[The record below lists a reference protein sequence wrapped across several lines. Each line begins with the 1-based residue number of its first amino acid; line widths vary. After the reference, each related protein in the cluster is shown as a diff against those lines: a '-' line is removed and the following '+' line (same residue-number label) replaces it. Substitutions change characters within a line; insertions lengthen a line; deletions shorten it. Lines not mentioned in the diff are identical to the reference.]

1 MSAEDYEASRR
12 MRLAAARRAQS
23 EQETTDAALWG
34 QLTPSPPHNGTVTSR
49 AAAKAVAGHA
59 DADRWRILQFI
70 VDRADLGATRDE
82 IVIHFNLTPH
92 PMGGDTVRPRVWECM
107 EPTEVLARY
116 GVSEPLLTTVPG
128 YTRKTQRG
136 KAAHVL
142 VATPEG
148 IRVAREHGRM
158 AA

>member
-1 MSAEDYEASRR
+1 MSRDDYEAAYR
-12 MRLAAARRAQS
+12 MRLAAKRRADA
-23 EQETTDAALWG
+23 EQETADAALWG
-34 QLTPSPPHNGTVTSR
+34 PLTPSAPHNGTTTSR

-82 IVIHFNLTPH
+82 IVIYFNLTDR

-107 EPTEVLARY
+107 DAEAVLARY
-116 GVSEPLLTTVPG
+116 GVNDVLIRESGE
-128 YTRKTQRG
+128 TRRTQRG
-136 KAAHVL
+136 RKAHVL
-142 VATPEG
+142 VATAAG
-148 IRVAREHGRM
+148 IQVAREHWRM

>member
-1 MSAEDYEASRR
+1 VSYDDYEASRR

-23 EQETTDAALWG
+23 EQEMAGTPLGAT
-34 QLTPSPPHNGTVTSR
+34 LTPSAPHNGTTTSR
-49 AAAKAVAGHA
+49 AAAKAVGGHA

-82 IVIHFNLTPH
+82 IVIYFNLTDR

-107 EPTEVLARY
+107 DAEAVLARY
-116 GVSEPLLTTVPG
+116 GVNDVLLRESG
-128 YTRKTQRG
+128 ETRQTQRG
-136 KAAHVL
+136 RKAHVL
-142 VATPEG
+142 VATAAG
-148 IRVAREHGRM
+148 IQVAREHWRM